1 MIGFEVEKLETF
13 DRYEAAMNQRIALG
27 SSCCD
32 CVLRSQLKRILM
44 PWALANAQGVNLLV
58 ESRSMQP
65 CFQSLNNLSLFC
77 DTYNQYEGS
86 SPLDKKKKV
95 KTRQL

>member
-1 MIGFEVEKLETF
+1 
-13 DRYEAAMNQRIALG
+13 
-27 SSCCD
+27 
-32 CVLRSQLKRILM
+32 
-44 PWALANAQGVNLLV
+44 VNLLV